1 MQYNHQPRGTASP
14 THKKNKPKQM
24 ALIITKS
31 SEAQQALRIIK
42 SFTDAT
48 ERLDGIEVADADV
61 EEVQMALWKE
71 LIVHIVDY

>member
-1 MQYNHQPRGTASP
+1 
-14 THKKNKPKQM
+14 M

-42 SFTDAT
+42 SFTDAN

-61 EEVQMALWKE
+61 EEVEQALKDE
-71 LIVHIVDY
+71 FIVYAVEY